1 MEHHTHPRQEG
12 DNLYPLDQI
21 SVAVSEETATR
32 LRAANHTHGTP
43 FAAYLLLDDTNLE
56 NLAIAETFTDV
67 YTTSWDTID
76 QLLDNEL
83 AALGWSEALA
93 QFCATQG
100 IQPELLTWNRPLFT
114 AYVNEVYSIIELDGQ
129 HHVFYR

>member
-21 SVAVSEETATR
+21 S
-32 LRAANHTHGTP
+32 AAYHTHGTP
-43 FAAYLLLDDTNLE
+43 FAAYLLLDDTNLDDP
-56 NLAIAETFTDV
+56 AIAETFTDV
-67 YTTSWDTID
+67 YATSWDTID

-83 AALGWSEALA
+83 DALGWSEALA

-100 IQPELLTWNRPLFT
+100 IPYCHWHTGT
-114 AYVNEVYSIIELDGQ
+114 
-129 HHVFYR
+129 